1 MSSIVRPQPR
11 FSIRDNGRGCEVRC
25 RADDE
30 KNAPTDDGGDW
41 PLLHERVFE
50 LSLNLVV
57 PDIPRLES
65 SLFSPRVEH
74 DMVDL
79 PL

>member
-1 MSSIVRPQPR
+1 M
-11 FSIRDNGRGCEVRC
+11 RC

-30 KNAPTDDGGDW
+30 KKAPTGDGGDW
-41 PLLHERVFE
+41 LLLHERVFE

-57 PDIPRLES
+57 PDIPRLEC

-79 PL
+79 PF